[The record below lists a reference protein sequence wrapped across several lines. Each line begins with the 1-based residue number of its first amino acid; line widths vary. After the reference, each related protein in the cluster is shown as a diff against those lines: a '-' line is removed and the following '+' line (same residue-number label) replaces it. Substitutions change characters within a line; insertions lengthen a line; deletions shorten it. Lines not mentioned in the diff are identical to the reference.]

1 MIAKKLKVGDKIRVV
16 APARSLSIISQET
29 RQIATQNFKN
39 LGLEVSFSKHVE
51 EIDDFYSSSITSRVE
66 DLHEAFLDKSVKAI
80 FTSIGGFSSNQI
92 LDYLDW
98 NLIKANPKILCGFSD
113 ITALNHAIY
122 HKTGLVTYQGPHFS
136 SLGMKK
142 GLEYTISYLK
152 KCLFEESPFT
162 VKPSP
167 YFSDDP
173 WFADQ
178 ENRNFKEHKKIK
190 VFHPGTA
197 EGKIIGGNLCT
208 LNLLQGTPFMPSLE
222 NSILFVEDDDMSDPQ
237 TLDRDLQSLIHQKGF
252 SGVKAIVF
260 GMFQKKTNLTEE
272 LLSQIIKSKEKLKD
286 LVVVANFDFG
296 HTTPRITFPVGGIA
310 KIDGKKLT
318 IIKH

>member
-1 MIAKKLKVGDKIRVV
+1 MIPEKLKLGDKIRVV
-16 APARSLSIISQET
+16 APARSLAIINQENREAAKLT
-29 RQIATQNFKN
+29 FNR
-39 LGLEVSFSKHVE
+39 LGLEVTFSKHVK
-51 EIDDFYSSSITSRVE
+51 EIDDFKSSSIASRVE

-98 NLIKANPKILCGFSD
+98 DLIKANPKILCGFSD

-136 SLGMKK
+136 SLAMKK
-142 GLEYTISYLK
+142 GLDFTLQYLK
-152 KCLFEESPFT
+152 KCLFEDIPFK
-162 VKPSP
+162 VKPSTV
-167 YFSDDP
+167 FSDDP
-173 WFADQ
+173 WFLDQ
-178 ENRNFKEHKKIK
+178 ENRNFEKHPEIK
-190 VFHPGTA
+190 AIHSGVA

-208 LNLLQGTPFMPSLE
+208 LNLLQGTDYMPSLE

-260 GMFQKKTNLTEE
+260 GMFQKKTGLTEN
-272 LLSQIIKSKEKLKD
+272 LLTQIVESKEKLKD
-286 LVVVANFDFG
+286 LVIVSNFDFG
-296 HTTPRITFPVGGIA
+296 HTTPRITFPVGGTA
-310 KIDGKKLT
+310 RIDKLELT